1 MAELHEITRTRYERA
16 IGWPRGDRDAATA
29 PEVQEPLVAE
39 GSEGAQDRI
48 PVHAQLSS
56 QISGWG
62 EALAGRGLSV
72 GDRAPDLRRDL
83 LM

>member
-1 MAELHEITRTRYERA
+1 MTEFHEVTRTRYERA
-16 IGWPRGDRDAATA
+16 IGWTRGDGDAATT
-29 PEVQEPLVAE
+29 PEIQEPLVAK
-39 GSEGAQDRI
+39 GSESAQDRI
-48 PVHAQLSS
+48 PVHAQLSG

-62 EALAGRGLSV
+62 EALAGHGLAV